1 MDAFSS
7 TMTFTHL
14 FIIWTLLGVL
24 LVWILLFA
32 FLALRPEKEEMVE
45 EPATLFAPR
54 TPVTHI
60 PASAVSSPIH
70 AHRNE
75 PVSEPVPFV

>member
-1 MDAFSS
+1 MDAASS

-32 FLALRPEKEEMVE
+32 SLALRRDKSEETE
-45 EPATLFAPR
+45 EPTVTLTSQ
-54 TPVTHI
+54 TPVSHI
-60 PASAVSSPIH
+60 
-70 AHRNE
+70 AHVVVPHQTPPHVYE
-75 PVSEPVPFV
+75 PVNEAAPIA